1 MINILLKGS
10 VINKVSF
17 YLFKQ
22 WEEKIKK
29 YRNELDLYTKDNMLC
44 TNKTHLILSFSH
56 MYCNRLNGS
65 LTTEQK
71 YRSLLR
77 HTLYDYLK
85 RLEYKKK

>member
-1 MINILLKGS
+1 LNDNLSNIDARFSNLDSLMK
-10 VINKVSF
+10 
-17 YLFKQ
+17 